1 MISSFLI
8 PQENAIFSFLFLS
21 IGISERPTI
30 TSGVRPVCCIVF
42 TAYWV
47 GFVNVKNQEEYK
59 KYTDIAGPAI
69 IASGAKILSRGGK
82 IVNLEGQ
89 KYGRIVIIEFPSVD
103 HAEKFY
109 ISNEYREALQYVTDE
124 VADRLLNVAEG
135 LD

>member
-1 MISSFLI
+1 MKK
-8 PQENAIFSFLFLS
+8 
-21 IGISERPTI
+21 
-30 TSGVRPVCCIVF
+30 
-42 TAYWV
+42 AYWV
-47 GFVNVKNQEEYK
+47 DIIDVKNQDEYK

-89 KYGRIVIIEFPSVD
+89 KCGRIVIIEFPSVD

-109 ISNEYREALQYVTDE
+109 ISNEYRKALQYVTDE
-124 VADRLLNVAEG
+124 VADRLLNIAEG

>member
-1 MISSFLI
+1 MKK
-8 PQENAIFSFLFLS
+8 
-21 IGISERPTI
+21 
-30 TSGVRPVCCIVF
+30 
-42 TAYWV
+42 AYWV
-47 GFVNVKNQEEYK
+47 GFINVKNQEEYK

-69 IASGAKILSRGGK
+69 ISSGAKILSRGGK

-124 VADRLLNVAEG
+124 VADRLLNIAEG